1 MAAPV
6 LPRNS
11 LPTTAPITT
20 PISEGMVV
28 SDLPQNPGK
37 RECQRH
43 ERWAYLHGRLLS
55 TARPD
60 RHGGRLSLGVGGAAG
75 QDERCGND
83 NLTQ

>member
-37 RECQRH
+37 RECHGVLADFGPGPGGKARTLMFTGR
-43 ERWAYLHGRLLS
+43 ERETLS
-55 TARPD
+55 YWE
-60 RHGGRLSLGVGGAAG
+60 G
-75 QDERCGND
+75 E
-83 NLTQ
+83 